1 MDFLNRAYSQ
11 LNDLYRSMTPGSRL
25 TAGLLAAVV
34 VISMGYLFT
43 HQTSSADVDL
53 MHGVPIAASDLPSM
67 EAAFGKANLK
77 TYEIRSTSIYV
88 PRGEEAAYMG
98 ALAAGQALPRNF
110 GSALRA
116 AIDKDTMFMSNRQR
130 DQLIKIAT
138 QDELALIIR
147 SMSGIESASVL
158 YDVESRSGFNQ
169 QKQITASV
177 SVKPAG
183 NGQLDEARVSAIRHL
198 VAGAIAGLKPENVI
212 VSDLNG
218 RTYYGNPE
226 SNGGGGEENSYV
238 SLKRIYEHDLKA
250 KILSVLCFIPNV
262 TVELSV
268 VLDRERF
275 SRVRQVKRDPQPP
288 APRDAVSNAPY
299 AVQDANAG
307 GHQASGGQLANVA
320 IGLGAVLGR
329 NPRDDAPPSL
339 DSVRGVSGEQVEKES
354 VGLTPKLAK
363 VSVGVPES
371 YFKNVWQQRRPTGE
385 AGAPTTPDQ
394 TALDQIR
401 VEESAKIQRHV
412 AQLLPP
418 ADDVTDAMEL
428 VTVTTFP
435 DLPAK
440 ELPVPGWQQNALV
453 WLGQYWGTLAALGL
467 SLVGLLVLRSVVRG
481 AAAGLREAGTFVARP
496 SAPPVESAQ
505 EAAMHGRRRVRPGNP
520 SARDELS
527 EVVQQNPDTA
537 ANILRTWIGNAG

>member
-25 TAGLLAAVV
+25 TAGLLAVV
-34 VISMGYLFT
+34 VAISMGYLYT
-43 HQTSSADVDL
+43 HQGSSADVDL
-53 MHGVPIAASDLPSM
+53 MHGVPIATGDLPAM

-77 TYEIRSTSIYV
+77 TYEIRGTSIYV

-98 ALAAGQALPRNF
+98 ALAAGQVLPRNF

-130 DQLIKIAT
+130 DQIIKIAT

-147 SMSGIESASVL
+147 SMSGIESACVL
-158 YDVESRSGFNQ
+158 YDVESRSGFGQ
-169 QKQITASV
+169 QKQSTASA

-198 VAGAIAGLKPENVI
+198 VAGAIAGLKPENVT

-226 SNGGGGEENSYV
+226 SNGGGGEENPYV
-238 SLKRIYEHDLKA
+238 SLKRIYEQDLKA
-250 KILSVLCFIPNV
+250 KILKALCFIPNV

-275 SRVRQVKRDPQPP
+275 NRVKQVRRDAPP
-288 APRDAVSNAPY
+288 AAPRDAVSNAPY
-299 AVQDANAG
+299 AVQDAN
-307 GHQASGGQLANVA
+307 
-320 IGLGAVLGR
+320 
-329 NPRDDAPPSL
+329 
-339 DSVRGVSGEQVEKES
+339 SGEQVEKES

-363 VSVGVPES
+363 VSVGVPVS
-371 YFKNVWQQRRPTGE
+371 YFKNVWQQRRPADET
-385 AGAPTTPDQ
+385 GAPKTPDQ
-394 TALDQIR
+394 AALDRIR

-418 ADDVTDAMEL
+418 ADGVNDAMEL
-428 VTVTTFP
+428 VAVTTFQ
-435 DLPAK
+435 DLPAQQ
-440 ELPVPGWQQNALV
+440 LPLPSWQQNALT
-453 WLGQYWGTLAALGL
+453 WLGQYWGTLATLGL

-481 AAAGLREAGTFVARP
+481 AAGPREARTFAARP
-496 SAPPVESAQ
+496 SAPPAESAPA
-505 EAAMHGRRRVRPGNP
+505 AAMHGRRRVQPGNP
-520 SARDELS
+520 SDRDELS

-537 ANILRTWIGNAG
+537 AHIVRTWIGNAG